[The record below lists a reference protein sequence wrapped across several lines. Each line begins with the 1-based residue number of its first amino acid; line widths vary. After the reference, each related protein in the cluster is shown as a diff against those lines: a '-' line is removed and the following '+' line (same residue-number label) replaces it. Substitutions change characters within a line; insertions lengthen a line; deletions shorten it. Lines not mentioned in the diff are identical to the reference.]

1 MSAICPHRRPPGRKD
16 AKPSRTGETMEIG
29 LVGGRNIGACLARKL
44 KDAGK
49 TVRIANPLAPETL
62 DDLAKEVGAT
72 AVSVV
77 DVAKQSD
84 VLIIS
89 VPMKAIQQFPANLFD
104 GARHDLIVVDTG
116 NYYSMRDGRIEP
128 LESAMPETKWVAEQL
143 GRPVVKA
150 FNNISID
157 SLRNQ
162 GRPNG
167 SPDRFALPVAGD
179 DQRAKDVVIG
189 LIEEIGFDG
198 VDAGGLDASWRQ
210 QAGSAAYFTQ
220 LRASRLK
227 EVMQGLTA
235 DDRTKLGERRDVALK
250 NMMELPHGIVT
261 KDSVPLLRSL
271 AGLPD

>member
-1 MSAICPHRRPPGRKD
+1 
-16 AKPSRTGETMEIG
+16 MEISLIG
-29 LVGGRNIGACLARKL
+29 AGFIGACLARKL
-44 KDAGK
+44 KDAGH
-49 TVRIANPLAPETL
+49 TVRIANSRGPETL
-62 DDLAKEVGAT
+62 ADLAKEVGAT

-104 GARHDLIVVDTG
+104 GACHDLIVVDTG

-128 LESAMPETKWVAEQL
+128 LESGMPETKWVAEQL

-150 FNNISID
+150 FNNISFD

-162 GRPNG
+162 GRPKG
-167 SPDRFALPVAGD
+167 SPERFALPVAGD

-210 QAGSAAYFTQ
+210 QPGSAAYCTN
-220 LRASRLK
+220 LAASRLK

-235 DDRTKLGERRDVALK
+235 DDRAKLGERLDVALK
-250 NMMELPHGIVT
+250 KMLELPEGIDIGQGFKLPFA

-271 AGLPD
+271 AGLLD

>member
-1 MSAICPHRRPPGRKD
+1 
-16 AKPSRTGETMEIG
+16 MEISLIG
-29 LVGGRNIGACLARKL
+29 AGNIGACLSRKL
-44 KDAGK
+44 KDARH
-49 TVRIANPLAPETL
+49 TVRIANSRGPETL
-62 DDLAKEVGAT
+62 ADLAKEVGAT

-77 DVAKQSD
+77 DIAKQSD

-128 LESAMPETKWVAEQL
+128 LESDMLETKWVAEQL
-143 GRPVVKA
+143 GRSVVKA

-162 GRPNG
+162 GRPKG
-167 SPDRFALPVAGD
+167 SPERFALPVAGD
-179 DQRAKDVVIG
+179 DQRAKGVVIG

-210 QAGSAAYFTQ
+210 QPGSAAYCTN
-220 LRASRLK
+220 LGASRLK
-227 EVMQGLTA
+227 DVMQGLTA
-235 DDRTKLGERRDVALK
+235 DDRAKLGERRDVALK
-250 NMMELPHGIVT
+250 KMLALPNGIVA

-271 AGLPD
+271 AGLRD

>member
-1 MSAICPHRRPPGRKD
+1 
-16 AKPSRTGETMEIG
+16 MEIG
-29 LVGGRNIGACLARKL
+29 LIGAGNIGACLARKF
-44 KDAGK
+44 KDAGH
-49 TVRIANPLAPETL
+49 TVRIANSRGPETL
-62 DDLAKEVGAT
+62 ADLAKEVGAT

-104 GARHDLIVVDTG
+104 SARHDLIVVDTG

-128 LESAMPETKWVAEQL
+128 LDSGMPETKWVAERL

-150 FNNISID
+150 FSNISID

-162 GRPNG
+162 GRPKG
-167 SPDRFALPVAGD
+167 SPERFALPVAGD
-179 DQRAKDVVIG
+179 DQRAKDVVIN

-198 VDAGGLDASWRQ
+198 VDAGDLDASWRQ
-210 QAGSAAYFTQ
+210 QPGSAAYCTN
-220 LRASRLK
+220 LGASRLK

-235 DDRTKLGERRDVALK
+235 DDRAKLGERRDVALK
-250 NMMELPHGIVT
+250 KMMELPNGIIA

>member
-1 MSAICPHRRPPGRKD
+1 
-16 AKPSRTGETMEIG
+16 MEISLIG
-29 LVGGRNIGACLARKL
+29 AGSIGACLARKL
-44 KDAGK
+44 KNAGH
-49 TVRIANPLAPETL
+49 TVRIANSRGPETL
-62 DDLAKEVGAT
+62 ADLAKEVGAT

-89 VPMKAIQQFPANLFD
+89 VPMKAIQQFQANLFD

-116 NYYSMRDGRIEP
+116 NYYPMRDGRIEP
-128 LESAMPETKWVAEQL
+128 LENGVPETKWVAEQL

-162 GRPNG
+162 GRPKG
-167 SPDRFALPVAGD
+167 SPERFALPVAGR

-210 QAGSAAYFTQ
+210 QPGSAAYCTN
-220 LRASRLK
+220 LGASRLK
-227 EVMQGLTA
+227 EVIQGLTA

-250 NMMELPHGIVT
+250 KMMELPNGIIT

>member
-1 MSAICPHRRPPGRKD
+1 
-16 AKPSRTGETMEIG
+16 MEIG
-29 LVGGRNIGACLARKL
+29 LIGAGNIGACLARKL
-44 KDAGK
+44 KDAGH
-49 TVRIANPLAPETL
+49 TVRIANSRGPETL
-62 DDLAKEVGAT
+62 ADLAKEVGAT

-128 LESAMPETKWVAEQL
+128 LESGMPETKWLTEQL

-162 GRPNG
+162 ARPKG
-167 SPDRFALPVAGD
+167 SPERFALPVAGD

-198 VDAGGLDASWRQ
+198 VDAGDLDASWRQ
-210 QAGSAAYFTQ
+210 QPGSAAYCTE
-220 LRASRLK
+220 LGAARLK
-227 EVMQGLTA
+227 EVMHGLTA
-235 DDRTKLGERRDVALK
+235 DDRAKLGERRDVALK
-250 NMMELPHGIVT
+250 KMMELPNGIIA